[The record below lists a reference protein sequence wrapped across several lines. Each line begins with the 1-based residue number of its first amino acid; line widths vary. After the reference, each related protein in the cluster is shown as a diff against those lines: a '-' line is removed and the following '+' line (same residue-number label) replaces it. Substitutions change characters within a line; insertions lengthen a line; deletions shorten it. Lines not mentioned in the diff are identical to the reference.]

1 MGPPSPPQPS
11 LRLSVFSW
19 KYSLRFR
26 ILGPLIVTA
35 LLAAVAVAGASY
47 WLGSRWATAEIQ
59 TRFEAIEQTLADSNF
74 PLNAIVLE
82 SLAELTQTELVTLNE
97 SQQVQQSTVAIGS
110 PPGDEAFVTI
120 GSQRFLAFRFDTV
133 AAPRRSDRVFSVMV
147 LFDEALLDASRGR
160 AAMLPLVTGLSTILA
175 LSTITFLLTS
185 RLVGRIGHLQ
195 QRVEAVAAGD
205 FTATVSDQGSD
216 EVGRLGTAVD
226 HMAAQLDQLWKRVHR
241 QQSEKLLH
249 QIASGMAHQ
258 LRNSLTGA
266 RLAVELHAN
275 ECDSADDESLQ
286 VAIRQIE
293 LSEDYVRRL
302 LLAAA
307 GRQDRD
313 RPMTVGVCWT
323 DIHSSLKPVA
333 EHLKT
338 DIQWQI
344 DDAAA
349 ACRLADGP
357 SWVAAVSNLIHNAIQ
372 AGDRVWIEASLIED
386 GRIRVRVADNGPGIP
401 AELAADLFEPFATTK
416 PEGMG
421 LGLSVVQ
428 RAAEHLQGQ
437 VQWRRENQQ
446 TLFEFTVS
454 TH

>member
-1 MGPPSPPQPS
+1 MSIFSWNHS
-11 LRLSVFSW
+11 LRLR
-19 KYSLRFR
+19 L
-26 ILGPLIVTA
+26 LGPLIVTA
-35 LLAAVAVAGASY
+35 LAAAIAVAAASY
-47 WLGSRWATAEIQ
+47 WLGSRWATADIQ
-59 TRFEAIEQTLADSNF
+59 TRFEAIERTLADSHY
-74 PLNAIVLE
+74 PLNALVLE
-82 SLAELTQTELVTLNE
+82 SLGELTQTELITFDQ
-97 SQQVQQSTVAIGS
+97 SQRIQQSTVAIS
-110 PPGDEAFVTI
+110 EPPGDQRIVTI
-120 GSQRFLAFRFDTV
+120 GSQRFLAYRFDTV

-147 LFDEALLDASRGR
+147 LFDEALLDASRKR
-160 AAMLPLVTGLSTILA
+160 AAMLPLVTGLSTIVA
-175 LSTITFLLTS
+175 LSTITFLLAS

-195 QRVEAVAAGD
+195 RRVEAVAAGD

-226 HMAAQLDQLWKRVHR
+226 HMATQLDQLWKRVHR

-249 QIASGMAHQ
+249 QIAGGMAHQ

-275 ECDSADDESLQ
+275 ECDSADEESLQ

-313 RPMTVGVCWT
+313 RPMTVAVCW
-323 DIHSSLKPVA
+323 DDVRSSLKPVA

-344 DDAAA
+344 DQAAGE
-349 ACRLADGP
+349 CRLADGP

-372 AGDRVWIEASLIED
+372 AGEH
-386 GRIRVRVADNGPGIP
+386 VRVAASRTADQQVCVRVTDDGPGIP
-401 AELAADLFEPFATTK
+401 AELAAELFEPFVTTK

-421 LGLSVVQ
+421 LGLSVVK

-437 VQWRRENQQ
+437 VHWHRENQH
-446 TLFEFTVS
+446 TVFEFTVS
-454 TH
+454 TQ

>member
-1 MGPPSPPQPS
+1 MESPSPTEPS
-11 LRLSVFSW
+11 LRLSIFSW
-19 KYSLRFR
+19 NHSLRLR
-26 ILGPLIVTA
+26 LLGPLIVTA
-35 LLAAVAVAGASY
+35 LAAAVAVAAASY
-47 WLGSRWATAEIQ
+47 WLGSRWATADIQ
-59 TRFEAIEQTLADSNF
+59 TRFAAIERTLADSNF
-74 PLNAIVLE
+74 PLNAMVLE

-97 SQQVQQSTVAIGS
+97 TQQVQQSTVPLAS
-110 PPGDEAFVTI
+110 PPGDEPLVTI
-120 GSQRFLAFRFDTV
+120 GSQRFLVFRFDTV
-133 AAPRRSDRVFSVMV
+133 AAPMRSDRVFGVMV
-147 LFDEALLDASRGR
+147 LFDEALLDASRRR

-175 LSTITFLLTS
+175 LSTITFVLAS

-205 FTATVSDQGSD
+205 FTATVSDQGLD
-216 EVGRLGTAVD
+216 EVGRLGTAVN

-249 QIASGMAHQ
+249 QIAGGMAHQ

-275 ECDSADDESLQ
+275 ECDSADEESLQ

-313 RPMTVGVCWT
+313 RPMTVGVCWN
-323 DIHSSLKPVA
+323 DVRSSLKPVA

-338 DIQWQI
+338 NIQWQI

-349 ACRLADGP
+349 ACQLADGP

-372 AGDRVWIEASLIED
+372 AGDRVWVEASPLAD
-386 GRIRVRVADNGPGIP
+386 GQVRVCVTDNGPGIP
-401 AELAADLFEPFATTK
+401 DELAADLFEPFATTK

-428 RAAEHLQGQ
+428 RAAEHLRGK
-437 VQWRRENQQ
+437 VRWRRENEQ

-454 TH
+454 TQ

>member
-1 MGPPSPPQPS
+1 MESTSPHEPS
-11 LRLSVFSW
+11 LRLSIFSW
-19 KYSLRFR
+19 NQSLRLR

-35 LLAAVAVAGASY
+35 LLAAMAVAAASY
-47 WLGSRWATAEIQ
+47 WLGSRWATAEIE
-59 TRFEAIEQTLADSNF
+59 TRFAAIERTLADSNY
-74 PLNAIVLE
+74 PLNAIVLD
-82 SLAELTQTELVTLNE
+82 SLAELTQTELVTLDH
-97 SQQVQQSTVAIGS
+97 SQQVQQSTVPLAS
-110 PPGDEAFVTI
+110 PPGDAPLLTI

-133 AAPRRSDRVFSVMV
+133 GGPRRSDRVSHVMV
-147 LFDEALLDASRGR
+147 LFDESLLDASRKR
-160 AAMLPLVTGLSTILA
+160 AAVLPLVTGLSTILA
-175 LSTITFLLTS
+175 LSSITFLLTS
-185 RLVGRIGHLQ
+185 RLVGRIGNLQ
-195 QRVEAVAAGD
+195 RRVEAVAAGD
-205 FTATVSDQGSD
+205 FTATVSDQGQD

-226 HMAAQLDQLWKRVHR
+226 RMATQLDQLWKRVHR

-249 QIASGMAHQ
+249 QIAGGMAHQ

-313 RPMTVGVCWT
+313 RPMTVEVCWQ
-323 DIHSSLKPVA
+323 DVRSSFKPVA

-338 DIQWQI
+338 SIEWQI
-344 DDAAA
+344 DEAA

-357 SWVAAVSNLIHNAIQ
+357 SWVAAVSNLIHNAMQ
-372 AGDRVWIEASLIED
+372 ASDHVWVDVSRPADRQLC
-386 GRIRVRVADNGPGIP
+386 VRVTDNGPGIP
-401 AELAADLFEPFATTK
+401 AELAAELFEPFVTTK

-428 RAAEHLQGQ
+428 RAAEHLGGR

-446 TLFEFTVS
+446 TIFEFTVS
-454 TH
+454 TL